1 MNVTE
6 LFKFVEGD
14 IITTQTRGDTDVTY
28 LSELYTSAYPIKR
41 SATESNKELSK
52 SSVDIIVDLS
62 NPLAQRHLAS
72 PVDTVVTVTIFQHT
86 DSSTDVFWKGRLAST
101 KANNKGVIL
110 TCESIFTSLRR
121 PGLRGRYQKS
131 CRHAL
136 YGASG
141 CTVDPELHAVLST
154 LTDVNGVSVEVA
166 GLNAYPDGRF
176 RGGMLRAPDGVV
188 RFVVDHAGNNL
199 TLSRPFEQLQNLFNI
214 NGPGVVE
221 VKAYPGCQHNMAD
234 CNDIF
239 DNLPNYGGFPWIPS
253 KNPVG
258 GSSIV

>member
-1 MNVTE
+1 MKVTE

-14 IITTQTRGDTDVTY
+14 LITTQTRGDTDVTY

-41 SATESNKELSK
+41 GAAESKKELSK

-72 PVDTVVTVTIFQHT
+72 PVDTVVTVTIFQQT
-86 DSSTDVFWKGRLAST
+86 ETSTDVFWKGRLAST
-101 KANNKGVIL
+101 KANSKGVTL

-136 YGASG
+136 YAKG
-141 CTVDPELHAVLST
+141 CNVDPELHAVTGT
-154 LTDVNGVSVEVA
+154 LTSVNGVALVVD
-166 GLNAYPDGRF
+166 GLDAYPDGRF
-176 RGGMLRAPDGVV
+176 RGGMIMAPDGVV
-188 RFVVDHAGNNL
+188 RFVIDHAGNNL
-199 TLSRPFEQLQNLFNI
+199 TLSRPFDQLQNLFNI
-214 NGPGVVE
+214 NGPGVVV
-221 VKAYPGCQHNMAD
+221 VKAYPGCQHNMTD
-234 CNDIF
+234 CINIF
-239 DNLPNYGGFPWIPS
+239 DNLPNYGGFPWIPN